1 MTNQV
6 PNTQLSSKVNSDTL
20 DLMYN
25 NFTKIVDWVIRG
37 KASQFPMPEALAQAV
52 AALDTAIHRAAAA
65 NDIAAQAIARAE
77 AAERHADALR
87 ADVAALLARVEVLE
101 SATPAEKPKRTRK
114 PKEEKPAEEAAPA
127 TSPITPPAPEAPVMA
142 DLGAPAPVPAPSPA
156 PAPQPQAAVQSAGTV
171 QAQVPPQLQTHAD
184 EEAISLTAAAIGAGD
199 VNPKSLAQLET
210 EIAAA
215 MGG

>member
-1 MTNQV
+1 MTNQF
-6 PNTQLSSKVNSDTL
+6 PNTQLSSKVTSDTL

-37 KASQFPMPEALAQAV
+37 KASQFPMPEGLANAID
-52 AALDTAIHRAAAA
+52 AMNTAIHRAAAA

-77 AAERHADALR
+77 AAEKHAETLR
-87 ADVAALLARVEVLE
+87 ADVAALLSRVEALE
-101 SATPAEKPKRTRK
+101 TAAPAEKPKRTRK

-127 TSPITPPAPEAPVMA
+127 ASPITPPVPETPVMA
-142 DLGAPAPVPAPSPA
+142 DLGAPAP
-156 PAPQPQAAVQSAGTV
+156 QQQAAVQSAGAV
-171 QAQVPPQLQTHAD
+171 QAQVPPQLQTNAD
-184 EEAISLTAAAIGAGD
+184 EEAIGLTAAAIGAGD

>member
-25 NFTKIVDWVIRG
+25 NFTKIVDWIIKG
-37 KASQFPMPEALAQAV
+37 KASQFPMPGALSQAIEV
-52 AALDTAIHRAAAA
+52 LDAALHRAAQA

-87 ADVAALLARVEVLE
+87 ADVAALLARVEALE
-101 SATPAEKPKRTRK
+101 TAAPTEKPKRTRK
-114 PKEEKPAEEAAPA
+114 LKEEKPAEEA
-127 TSPITPPAPEAPVMA
+127 SPITPPAPEAPVMA
-142 DLGAPAPVPAPSPA
+142 DLGAPAP
-156 PAPQPQAAVQSAGTV
+156 QQQAAGQSAGTV

>member
-25 NFTKIVDWVIRG
+25 NFLKIVDWVVRG
-37 KASQFPMPEALAQAV
+37 KDSQFPMPGALSQAF

-77 AAERHADALR
+77 AAEKHADALR
-87 ADVAALLARVEVLE
+87 ADVAALLARVEALE
-101 SATPAEKPKRTRK
+101 TAAPAEKPKRTRK

-127 TSPITPPAPEAPVMA
+127 ASPITPPAPETPVMA
-142 DLGAPAPVPAPSPA
+142 DLGAPAPQSY
-156 PAPQPQAAVQSAGTV
+156 AAGQSAGTV

-199 VNPKSLAQLET
+199 VHPKSLEQLET

-215 MGG
+215 TSAMGG

>member
-1 MTNQV
+1 MQNTI
-6 PNTQLSSKVNSDTL
+6 PTTQLSSKVNSDTL

-25 NFTKIVDWVIRG
+25 NFLKIVDWVVCG
-37 KASQFPMPEALAQAV
+37 KDSQFPMPGALAQAF
-52 AALDTAIHRAAAA
+52 AALDTAIHRAAVA
-65 NDIAAQAIARAE
+65 NDIAAQAIVRAE
-77 AAERHADALR
+77 AAEKHADTLR
-87 ADVAALLARVEVLE
+87 ADVAALLARVEALE
-101 SATPAEKPKRTRK
+101 TAAPAEKPKRTRK
-114 PKEEKPAEEAAPA
+114 PKEEKPAEEAAA
-127 TSPITPPAPEAPVMA
+127 SAASPITPPAPETPVMA
-142 DLGAPAPVPAPSPA
+142 DLGAPAP
-156 PAPQPQAAVQSAGTV
+156 QQQAAVQSAGTV

>member
-52 AALDTAIHRAAAA
+52 VALDTAIHRAAAA

-77 AAERHADALR
+77 AAEKHADALR
-87 ADVAALLARVEVLE
+87 ADVAALLARVETLE
-101 SATPAEKPKRTRK
+101 TAAPA
-114 PKEEKPAEEAAPA
+114 EKPAEEAAPA
-127 TSPITPPAPEAPVMA
+127 ASPITPPAPETPVMA
-142 DLGAPAPVPAPSPA
+142 DLGAPAPQSY
-156 PAPQPQAAVQSAGTV
+156 AAGQSAGTV
-171 QAQVPPQLQTHAD
+171 QAQVPPQLHTHAD

-215 MGG
+215 TSAMGG

>member
-6 PNTQLSSKVNSDTL
+6 PNTQLSSKVNSDIL

-25 NFTKIVDWVIRG
+25 NFLKIVDWVVRG
-37 KASQFPMPEALAQAV
+37 KDSQFPMPGALSQAF

-77 AAERHADALR
+77 AAEKHADALR
-87 ADVAALLARVEVLE
+87 ADVAALLARVETLE
-101 SATPAEKPKRTRK
+101 TAAPAEKPKRTRK
-114 PKEEKPAEEAAPA
+114 PKEEKPAEDAAPA
-127 TSPITPPAPEAPVMA
+127 ASPITPPAPETPVMA
-142 DLGAPAPVPAPSPA
+142 DLGAPAP
-156 PAPQPQAAVQSAGTV
+156 QQQAAVQSAGTV

-199 VNPKSLAQLET
+199 VNPKSLEQLET

-215 MGG
+215 TSAMGG

>member
-37 KASQFPMPEALAQAV
+37 KQSQFPMPGALAQAIEV
-52 AALDTAIHRAAAA
+52 LDAALHRAAAA

-77 AAERHADALR
+77 AAEKHADTLR

-101 SATPAEKPKRTRK
+101 TAAPAEKPKRTRK
-114 PKEEKPAEEAAPA
+114 PKEEKPAEDAAPA
-127 TSPITPPAPEAPVMA
+127 ASPITPAAPELPTMA
-142 DLGAPAPVPAPSPA
+142 DLGAPAP
-156 PAPQPQAAVQSAGTV
+156 QQQAAVQSAGAV

-215 MGG
+215 MVG

>member
-37 KASQFPMPEALAQAV
+37 KASQFPMPGALAQAIEV
-52 AALDTAIHRAAAA
+52 LDTAIHRAAAA

-77 AAERHADALR
+77 AAEKHADTLR

-114 PKEEKPAEEAAPA
+114 PKEEKPAEEAAA
-127 TSPITPPAPEAPVMA
+127 SAASPITPPAPETPVMA
-142 DLGAPAPVPAPSPA
+142 DLGAS
-156 PAPQPQAAVQSAGTV
+156 APQQQAAVQSAGTV

>member
-6 PNTQLSSKVNSDTL
+6 PNTQLSSKVNSDIL

-25 NFTKIVDWVIRG
+25 NFLKIVDWVVRG
-37 KASQFPMPEALAQAV
+37 KDSQFPMPGALSQAF

-77 AAERHADALR
+77 AAEKHADALR
-87 ADVAALLARVEVLE
+87 ADVAALLARVEALE
-101 SATPAEKPKRTRK
+101 TAAPTEKPKRTRK

-127 TSPITPPAPEAPVMA
+127 ASPITPPAPETPVMA
-142 DLGAPAPVPAPSPA
+142 DLGAPAP
-156 PAPQPQAAVQSAGTV
+156 QQQAAVQSAGTV

-184 EEAISLTAAAIGAGD
+184 EEAIGLTAAAIGAGD
-199 VNPKSLAQLET
+199 VNPSSLAQLET

>member
-37 KASQFPMPEALAQAV
+37 EASQFPMPEALAQAV

-77 AAERHADALR
+77 AAEKHADALR
-87 ADVAALLARVEVLE
+87 ADVAALLARVEALE
-101 SATPAEKPKRTRK
+101 TGTHPAGKPKRTRK
-114 PKEEKPAEEAAPA
+114 PKEEKPAEEAAA
-127 TSPITPPAPEAPVMA
+127 SAASPITPPAPETLVMA
-142 DLGAPAPVPAPSPA
+142 DLGAPAP
-156 PAPQPQAAVQSAGTV
+156 QQQAAVQYAGAV
-171 QAQVPPQLQTHAD
+171 QAQVPPQLQTYAD

-199 VNPKSLAQLET
+199 VNPKSLEQLET

-215 MGG
+215 TSAMGG

>member
-25 NFTKIVDWVIRG
+25 NFLKIVDWVVRG
-37 KASQFPMPEALAQAV
+37 KDSQFPMPGALAQAF
-52 AALDTAIHRAAAA
+52 AALDTAIHRAAVA

-77 AAERHADALR
+77 AAEKHADALR
-87 ADVAALLARVEVLE
+87 ADVAALLARVEALE
-101 SATPAEKPKRTRK
+101 TAAPAEKPKRTRK
-114 PKEEKPAEEAAPA
+114 PKEEKPAEEVAPA
-127 TSPITPPAPEAPVMA
+127 ESPITPPAPETPVMA
-142 DLGAPAPVPAPSPA
+142 DLGAPAPQSY
-156 PAPQPQAAVQSAGTV
+156 AAGQSAGTV
-171 QAQVPPQLQTHAD
+171 QAQVPSQLHTHAD

>member
-25 NFTKIVDWVIRG
+25 NFLKIVDWVVRG
-37 KASQFPMPEALAQAV
+37 KDSQFPMPGALSQAF

-77 AAERHADALR
+77 AAEKHADALR
-87 ADVAALLARVEVLE
+87 ADVAALLARVEALE
-101 SATPAEKPKRTRK
+101 TAAPAEKPKRTRK
-114 PKEEKPAEEAAPA
+114 SKEEKPAEEAAPA
-127 TSPITPPAPEAPVMA
+127 ASPITPPALEMPVMA
-142 DLGAPAPVPAPSPA
+142 DLGAPAPQSYAAGRSA
-156 PAPQPQAAVQSAGTV
+156 GAVQT
-171 QAQVPPQLQTHAD
+171 QVPPQLQTHAD

>member
-6 PNTQLSSKVNSDTL
+6 PNTQLSSKVNSDIL

-25 NFTKIVDWVIRG
+25 NFLKIVDWVVRG
-37 KASQFPMPEALAQAV
+37 KDSQFPMPGALAQAF
-52 AALDTAIHRAAAA
+52 AALDTAIHRAAVA

-77 AAERHADALR
+77 AAEKHADALR
-87 ADVAALLARVEVLE
+87 ADVAALLARVEALE
-101 SATPAEKPKRTRK
+101 TAAPVEKPKRTRK
-114 PKEEKPAEEAAPA
+114 PKEEKPAAEAAPA
-127 TSPITPPAPEAPVMA
+127 ASPITPPAPETPVMA
-142 DLGAPAPVPAPSPA
+142 DLGAPAP
-156 PAPQPQAAVQSAGTV
+156 QQQAAVQSAGAV

-184 EEAISLTAAAIGAGD
+184 EEAIGLTAAAIGAGD

>member
-1 MTNQV
+1 MQNTI
-6 PNTQLSSKVNSDTL
+6 PTTQLSSKVNSDTL

-25 NFTKIVDWVIRG
+25 NFTKIVDWIIKG
-37 KASQFPMPEALAQAV
+37 KASQFPMPETLANAV
-52 AALDTAIHRAAAA
+52 AALDAAIHRAAQA

-77 AAERHADALR
+77 AAEKHADTLR
-87 ADVAALLARVEVLE
+87 ADVAALLARVEALE
-101 SATPAEKPKRTRK
+101 TAAPAEKPKRTRK

-127 TSPITPPAPEAPVMA
+127 ASPITPPAPETPVMA
-142 DLGAPAPVPAPSPA
+142 DLGA
-156 PAPQPQAAVQSAGTV
+156 PAPQPQAAVQSAGAV

>member
-6 PNTQLSSKVNSDTL
+6 LNTQLSSKVNSDTL

-25 NFTKIVDWVIRG
+25 NFLKIVDWVVRG
-37 KASQFPMPEALAQAV
+37 KDSQFPMPGALSQAF

-77 AAERHADALR
+77 AAEKHADALR
-87 ADVAALLARVEVLE
+87 ADVAALLARVEALE
-101 SATPAEKPKRTRK
+101 TAAPAEKPKRTRK
-114 PKEEKPAEEAAPA
+114 PKEEKPAEEAAAPA
-127 TSPITPPAPEAPVMA
+127 ASPITPAAPELPTMA
-142 DLGAPAPVPAPSPA
+142 DLGAPAP
-156 PAPQPQAAVQSAGTV
+156 QQQAAVQSAGAV
-171 QAQVPPQLQTHAD
+171 QAQVPPQLQTSAD

-199 VNPKSLAQLET
+199 VHPKSLEQLET

-215 MGG
+215 TSAMGG

>member
-6 PNTQLSSKVNSDTL
+6 LNTQLSSKVNSDTL

-25 NFTKIVDWVIRG
+25 NFLKIVDWVVRG
-37 KASQFPMPEALAQAV
+37 KDSQFPMPGALSQAF

-77 AAERHADALR
+77 AAEKHADALR
-87 ADVAALLARVEVLE
+87 ADVAALLARVEALE
-101 SATPAEKPKRTRK
+101 TAAPAEKPKRTRK

-127 TSPITPPAPEAPVMA
+127 ASPITPPAPETPVMA
-142 DLGAPAPVPAPSPA
+142 DLGAQ
-156 PAPQPQAAVQSAGTV
+156 APQHPAAMQSAGAV
-171 QAQVPPQLQTHAD
+171 QAQVPPQLQTSAD
-184 EEAISLTAAAIGAGD
+184 EEAIGLTAAAIGAGD

>member
-25 NFTKIVDWVIRG
+25 NFTKIVDWLIRG
-37 KASQFPMPEALAQAV
+37 KQSQFPMPGALGQAIEV
-52 AALDTAIHRAAAA
+52 LDAALHRAAAA

-77 AAERHADALR
+77 AAEKHADALR
-87 ADVAALLARVEVLE
+87 ADVAALLARVEALE
-101 SATPAEKPKRTRK
+101 TAAPAEKPKRTRK
-114 PKEEKPAEEAAPA
+114 PKEEKSAEEA
-127 TSPITPPAPEAPVMA
+127 SPITPPAPETPVMA
-142 DLGAPAPVPAPSPA
+142 DLGAPAPQSY
-156 PAPQPQAAVQSAGTV
+156 AAGQSAGTV

>member
-25 NFTKIVDWVIRG
+25 NFTKIVDWLIRG
-37 KASQFPMPEALAQAV
+37 KQSQFPMPGALGQAIEV
-52 AALDTAIHRAAAA
+52 LDAALHRAAAA

-77 AAERHADALR
+77 AAEKHADALR
-87 ADVAALLARVEVLE
+87 ADVAALLARVEALE
-101 SATPAEKPKRTRK
+101 TAAPTEKPKRTRK
-114 PKEEKPAEEAAPA
+114 PKEEKPAEEAG
-127 TSPITPPAPEAPVMA
+127 PITPPAPETPVMA
-142 DLGAPAPVPAPSPA
+142 DLGAPAP
-156 PAPQPQAAVQSAGTV
+156 QQHAAVQSAGTV

-215 MGG
+215 MRG

>member
-1 MTNQV
+1 MQNTI
-6 PNTQLSSKVNSDTL
+6 PTTQLSSKVNSDTL

-25 NFTKIVDWVIRG
+25 NFTKIVDWIIKG
-37 KASQFPMPEALAQAV
+37 KASQFPMPETLANAV
-52 AALDTAIHRAAAA
+52 AALDAAIHRAAQA

-77 AAERHADALR
+77 AAEKHADALR
-87 ADVAALLARVEVLE
+87 ADVAALLARVEALE
-101 SATPAEKPKRTRK
+101 TAAPAEKSKRTRK

-127 TSPITPPAPEAPVMA
+127 ASPITPPAPETPVMA
-142 DLGAPAPVPAPSPA
+142 DLGAPAP
-156 PAPQPQAAVQSAGTV
+156 QQQAAVQSAGTV

>member
-37 KASQFPMPEALAQAV
+37 KASQFPMPGALAQAIEV
-52 AALDTAIHRAAAA
+52 LDTAIHRAAAA

-77 AAERHADALR
+77 AAEKHADTLR
-87 ADVAALLARVEVLE
+87 ADVAALLARVEALE
-101 SATPAEKPKRTRK
+101 TAAPAEKPKRTRK
-114 PKEEKPAEEAAPA
+114 PKEEKPAEEA
-127 TSPITPPAPEAPVMA
+127 SPITPPAPETPVMA
-142 DLGAPAPVPAPSPA
+142 DLGAPAP
-156 PAPQPQAAVQSAGTV
+156 QQQAAVQSAGTV

>member
-25 NFTKIVDWVIRG
+25 NFLKIVDWVVRG
-37 KASQFPMPEALAQAV
+37 KDSQFPMPGALSQAF
-52 AALDTAIHRAAAA
+52 AALDTAIHRAAVA

-77 AAERHADALR
+77 AAEKHADALR
-87 ADVAALLARVEVLE
+87 ADVAALLARVEALE
-101 SATPAEKPKRTRK
+101 TAAPAEKPKRTRK
-114 PKEEKPAEEAAPA
+114 PKEEKPAEEAAA
-127 TSPITPPAPEAPVMA
+127 SAASPITPPAPETPVMA
-142 DLGAPAPVPAPSPA
+142 DLGAPAP
-156 PAPQPQAAVQSAGTV
+156 QQHAAVQSAGTV

>member
-6 PNTQLSSKVNSDTL
+6 PNTQLSSKVNSDIL

-25 NFTKIVDWVIRG
+25 NFLKIVDWVVRG
-37 KASQFPMPEALAQAV
+37 KDSQFPMPGALSQAF

-77 AAERHADALR
+77 AAEKHADALR
-87 ADVAALLARVEVLE
+87 ADVAALLARVETLE
-101 SATPAEKPKRTRK
+101 TAAPAEKPKRTRK
-114 PKEEKPAEEAAPA
+114 PKEEKPAEDAAPA
-127 TSPITPPAPEAPVMA
+127 ASPITPPAPETPVMA
-142 DLGAPAPVPAPSPA
+142 DLGAPAP
-156 PAPQPQAAVQSAGTV
+156 QQQAAVQSAGTV

>member
-37 KASQFPMPEALAQAV
+37 KASQFPMPGALAQAIEV
-52 AALDTAIHRAAAA
+52 LDTAIHRAAIA

-77 AAERHADALR
+77 AAEKHADALR
-87 ADVAALLARVEVLE
+87 ADVAALLARVETLE

-114 PKEEKPAEEAAPA
+114 PKEEKPAEEAG
-127 TSPITPPAPEAPVMA
+127 PITPPAPETPVMA
-142 DLGAPAPVPAPSPA
+142 DLGAPAP
-156 PAPQPQAAVQSAGTV
+156 QQQAAVQSAGTV

>member
-1 MTNQV
+1 MQNID
-6 PNTQLSSKVNSDTL
+6 PNTQLSPKVTAATL

-37 KASQFPMPEALAQAV
+37 KASQFPMPGAMAQAIEV
-52 AALDTAIHRAAAA
+52 LDAALHRAAAA

-77 AAERHADALR
+77 AAEKHADALR
-87 ADVAALLARVEVLE
+87 ADVAALLARVEALE
-101 SATPAEKPKRTRK
+101 TAAPAEKPKRTRK
-114 PKEEKPAEEAAPA
+114 PKEEKPAEVASPAA
-127 TSPITPPAPEAPVMA
+127 SPITPPAPETPVMA
-142 DLGAPAPVPAPSPA
+142 DLGAPAP
-156 PAPQPQAAVQSAGTV
+156 QQQAAVQSAGAV
-171 QAQVPPQLQTHAD
+171 QAQVPPQLHTHAD

>member
-6 PNTQLSSKVNSDTL
+6 PNTQLSSKVNSDIL

-25 NFTKIVDWVIRG
+25 NFLKIVDWVVRG
-37 KASQFPMPEALAQAV
+37 KDSQFPMPGALSQAF

-77 AAERHADALR
+77 AAEKHADALR
-87 ADVAALLARVEVLE
+87 ADVAALLARVETLE
-101 SATPAEKPKRTRK
+101 TAAPAEKPKRTRK
-114 PKEEKPAEEAAPA
+114 PKEEKPAEDAAPA
-127 TSPITPPAPEAPVMA
+127 ASPITPPAPETPVMA
-142 DLGAPAPVPAPSPA
+142 DLGAPAP
-156 PAPQPQAAVQSAGTV
+156 QQQAAVQSAGTV
-171 QAQVPPQLQTHAD
+171 QAQVPPQLQTNAD

-199 VNPKSLAQLET
+199 VNPKSLEQLET

-215 MGG
+215 TSAMGG

>member
-1 MTNQV
+1 MQNTI
-6 PNTQLSSKVNSDTL
+6 PTTQLSSKVNSDTL

-25 NFTKIVDWVIRG
+25 NFTKIVDWIIRG
-37 KASQFPMPEALAQAV
+37 KQSQFPMPGALGQAVEALD
-52 AALDTAIHRAAAA
+52 AALHRAAAA

-77 AAERHADALR
+77 AAEKHADALR
-87 ADVAALLARVEVLE
+87 ADVAALLARVEALE
-101 SATPAEKPKRTRK
+101 TAAPAEKPKRTRK
-114 PKEEKPAEEAAPA
+114 PKEEKSAEEAAPA
-127 TSPITPPAPEAPVMA
+127 ESPITPPAPETPVMA
-142 DLGAPAPVPAPSPA
+142 DLGAPVPQSY
-156 PAPQPQAAVQSAGTV
+156 AAGQSAGTV

>member
-25 NFTKIVDWVIRG
+25 NFLKIVDWVVRG
-37 KASQFPMPEALAQAV
+37 KDSQFPMPGALSQAF
-52 AALDTAIHRAAAA
+52 AALDTAIHRAAVA

-77 AAERHADALR
+77 AAEKHADALR
-87 ADVAALLARVEVLE
+87 ADVAALLARVETLE
-101 SATPAEKPKRTRK
+101 TAAPAEKPKRTRK

-127 TSPITPPAPEAPVMA
+127 ASPITPPAPETPVMA
-142 DLGAPAPVPAPSPA
+142 DLGAPAPQSY
-156 PAPQPQAAVQSAGTV
+156 AAGQSAGAA
-171 QAQVPPQLQTHAD
+171 QAQVPPQLHTHAD

>member
-6 PNTQLSSKVNSDTL
+6 LNTQLSSKVNSDTL

-25 NFTKIVDWVIRG
+25 NFTKIVDWVVRG
-37 KASQFPMPEALAQAV
+37 KQSQFPMPGALAQAIEV
-52 AALDTAIHRAAAA
+52 LDAALHRAAAA

-77 AAERHADALR
+77 AAEKHADALR
-87 ADVAALLARVEVLE
+87 ADVAALLARVEALE
-101 SATPAEKPKRTRK
+101 TAAPAEKPKRTRK
-114 PKEEKPAEEAAPA
+114 PKEEKPAEEAG
-127 TSPITPPAPEAPVMA
+127 PITPPAPETPVMA
-142 DLGAPAPVPAPSPA
+142 DLGAPAP
-156 PAPQPQAAVQSAGTV
+156 QQQAAVQSAGTV
-171 QAQVPPQLQTHAD
+171 QAQVSPQLQTHAD

>member
-1 MTNQV
+1 MQNLD
-6 PNTQLSSKVNSDTL
+6 PSTQLSPKVTVATL

-37 KASQFPMPEALAQAV
+37 KDSQFPMPEALAKTA
-52 AALDTAIHRAAAA
+52 AALDAATHRAAVA

-77 AAERHADALR
+77 AAEKHAETLR
-87 ADVAALLARVEVLE
+87 ADVAALLARVEALE

-114 PKEEKPAEEAAPA
+114 PKEEKPAAEEE
-127 TSPITPPAPEAPVMA
+127 SPITPSAQPQQPAVPETPVMA
-142 DLGAPAPVPAPSPA
+142 DLGAPAPQ
-156 PAPQPQAAVQSAGTV
+156 PQPAGTV
-171 QAQVPPQLQTHAD
+171 GQAQVPPQIQNTSD
-184 EEAISLTAAAIGAGD
+184 EEAIGLTAAAIGAGD
-199 VNPKSLAQLET
+199 INPTSLAQLET

>member
-6 PNTQLSSKVNSDTL
+6 PNTQLSSKVNSDIL

-25 NFTKIVDWVIRG
+25 NFLKIVDWVVRG
-37 KASQFPMPEALAQAV
+37 KDSQFPMPGALSQAV
-52 AALDTAIHRAAAA
+52 VALDTAIHRAAAA

-77 AAERHADALR
+77 AAEKHADALR
-87 ADVAALLARVEVLE
+87 ADVAALLARVEALE
-101 SATPAEKPKRTRK
+101 TAAPAEKPKRTRK
-114 PKEEKPAEEAAPA
+114 PKEEKPAEDAAPA
-127 TSPITPPAPEAPVMA
+127 ASPITPAAPELPTMA
-142 DLGAPAPVPAPSPA
+142 DLGAPAP
-156 PAPQPQAAVQSAGTV
+156 QQQAAVQSAGAV
-171 QAQVPPQLQTHAD
+171 QAQVPPQLQTHSD

-215 MGG
+215 TSAMGG

>member
-1 MTNQV
+1 MNLD
-6 PNTQLSSKVNSDTL
+6 PNTQLSPKVTVATL

-37 KASQFPMPEALAQAV
+37 KASQFPMPEGLANAID
-52 AALDTAIHRAAAA
+52 AMNTAIHRAAAA

-77 AAERHADALR
+77 AAEKHAEMLR
-87 ADVAALLARVEVLE
+87 ADVAALLARVEALE

-114 PKEEKPAEEAAPA
+114 PKEENPAEEAAPEA
-127 TSPITPPAPEAPVMA
+127 SPITPPAPETPVMA
-142 DLGAPAPVPAPSPA
+142 DLGAPAPQQQV
-156 PAPQPQAAVQSAGTV
+156 AVQSAGTV
-171 QAQVPPQLQTHAD
+171 QAQVSPQLQPHSD

-199 VNPKSLAQLET
+199 VSPKSLEQLET

-215 MGG
+215 TSAMGG

>member
-37 KASQFPMPEALAQAV
+37 KQSQFPMPEALAQAV

-77 AAERHADALR
+77 AAEKHADALR
-87 ADVAALLARVEVLE
+87 ADVAALLARVEALE
-101 SATPAEKPKRTRK
+101 TAAPAEKPKRTRK

-127 TSPITPPAPEAPVMA
+127 ASPITPPAPETPVMA
-142 DLGAPAPVPAPSPA
+142 DLGASVPQQQ
-156 PAPQPQAAVQSAGTV
+156 APQPQAAVQSAGAV
-171 QAQVPPQLQTHAD
+171 QAQVSPQLQTHSD